1 MLNLTNT
8 LVPAIIIV
16 VVILALEEW
25 AYFKAR
31 TKTQRAAIT
40 GVAVFLLLI
49 AFNLVAGP
57 SH

>member
-40 GVAVFLLLI
+40 GVAVFLLLL

>member
-1 MLNLTNT
+1 MLDLTHT

-16 VVILALEEW
+16 VMILALEEW

-31 TKTQRAAIT
+31 TKLQRAAIT
-40 GVAVFLLLI
+40 GIAVFLLLL
-49 AFNLVAGP
+49 AFNMIAGP